1 MLYSHFS
8 PPLEKDPTAAG
19 ISQVNEMMPLLP
31 PYPIAKTP
39 FQMIAKVD
47 LPGWICPAEM
57 TCSAVHEGRRKV
69 VGFKFHEWHVNVWL

>member
-47 LPGWICPAEM
+47 LPG
-57 TCSAVHEGRRKV
+57 
-69 VGFKFHEWHVNVWL
+69 